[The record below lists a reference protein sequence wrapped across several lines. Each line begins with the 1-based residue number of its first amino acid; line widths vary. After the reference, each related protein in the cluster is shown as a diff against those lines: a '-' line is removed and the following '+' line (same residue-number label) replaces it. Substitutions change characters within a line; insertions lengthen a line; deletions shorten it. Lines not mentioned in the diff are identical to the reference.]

1 MQSFPYLNS
10 RTLRGDFGN
19 ILTTVHLIIFLYSGL
34 QTSLDFSL
42 KYFSLL
48 LKKKL
53 KIHSESG

>member
-19 ILTTVHLIIFLYSGL
+19 ILTTVRLIIFLYSGL
-34 QTSLDFSL
+34 QTSLDFSF
-42 KYFSLL
+42 KYFSIL
-48 LKKKL
+48 LKKSL